1 MEDKKSFVKM
11 QNPLLQHWTNIAIG
25 KSNFH
30 LSASVNS
37 RDNSI
42 NIWLNIM
49 GEQAKENYDKLY
61 ESSYENSKT
70 EVSKDLVWD
79 KMEGRKMSAVMLK
92 TSADFTI
99 KDDWTKQFE
108 WYKEHLEK
116 YTKYFK
122 PKIAKI

>member
-1 MEDKKSFVKM
+1 M

-49 GEQAKENYDKLY
+49 GEQAKENYEKLY
-61 ESSYENSKT
+61 EVAYENSLT
-70 EVSKDLVWD
+70 EVNKDLVWD
-79 KMEGRKMSAVMLK
+79 KMDGRKMSAVMLK
-92 TSADFTI
+92 SSADFSNKT
-99 KDDWTKQFE
+99 DWTKQFA
-108 WYKEHLEK
+108 WFKDNLER

-122 PKIAKI
+122 PKIAKL